1 MPTWVIYGVVQ
12 FGSCIQMLTKLPSFR
27 FSIFWDVDNTRVF
40 WEEVAEKQ
48 KGLITLPGFPR

>member
-1 MPTWVIYGVVQ
+1 
-12 FGSCIQMLTKLPSFR
+12 MLTKLPSFR

-48 KGLITLPGFPR
+48 KGLITLPGVPR